1 MNIYAVIDT
10 NVIVSAM
17 LKRNSVPWII
27 VNKLFDGTI
36 IPLTNSEIIK
46 EYEEVLSRKKFSFNK
61 KDVKNFITEFKKK
74 AIFLDRTNSDE
85 QFVDLDDIVFYEIV
99 LTARKKSKNSYLVT
113 GNKKHF
119 PIKPYIITPNEMLE
133 IINQKN

>member
-1 MNIYAVIDT
+1 MKFYAVIDT

-36 IPLTNSEIIK
+36 IPLANNEIIE
-46 EYEEVLSRKKFSFNK
+46 EYEDVLSRKKFSFNK
-61 KDVKNFITEFKKK
+61 KDVSNFIKEFRKK
-74 AIFLDRTNSDE
+74 AILLDRTKIDE
-85 QFVDLDDIVFYEIV
+85 QFVDLDDVVFYEIV
-99 LTARKKSKNSYLVT
+99 ITARKKSRNSYLIT

-119 PIKPYIITPNEMLE
+119 PIKSYIVTPNEMLE
-133 IINQKN
+133 IIKR

>member
-1 MNIYAVIDT
+1 MKFYAVIDT

-36 IPLTNSEIIK
+36 IPLANNEIIE
-46 EYEEVLSRKKFSFNK
+46 EYEDVLSRKKFSFNK
-61 KDVKNFITEFKKK
+61 KDVSNFIKEFRKK
-74 AIFLDRTNSDE
+74 AILLDRTKIDE

-99 LTARKKSKNSYLVT
+99 ITARKKSRNSYLIT

-119 PIKPYIITPNEMLE
+119 PIKPYIVTPNEMLE
-133 IINQKN
+133 IIRK

>member
-1 MNIYAVIDT
+1 MKFYAVIDT

-17 LKRNSVPWII
+17 LKKNSVPWII

-36 IPLTNSEIIK
+36 IPLANNEIIE
-46 EYEEVLSRKKFSFNK
+46 EYEDVLSRKKFSFNK
-61 KDVKNFITEFKKK
+61 KDVSNFIKEFRKK
-74 AIFLDRTNSDE
+74 AILLDRTKIDE

-99 LTARKKSKNSYLVT
+99 ITARKKSRNSYLIT

-119 PIKPYIITPNEMLE
+119 PIKPYIVTPNEMLE
-133 IINQKN
+133 IIKK

>member
-1 MNIYAVIDT
+1 MKFYAVIDT

-36 IPLTNSEIIK
+36 IPLANNEIIE
-46 EYEEVLSRKKFSFNK
+46 EYEDVLSRKKFSFNK
-61 KDVKNFITEFKKK
+61 KDVSNFIKEFSKK
-74 AIFLDRTNSDE
+74 AILLDRTKIDE
-85 QFVDLDDIVFYEIV
+85 QFVDLDDVVFYEIV
-99 LTARKKSKNSYLVT
+99 ITARKKSRNSYLIT

-119 PIKPYIITPNEMLE
+119 PIKSYIVTPNEMLE
-133 IINQKN
+133 IIKK

>member
-1 MNIYAVIDT
+1 MKFYAVIDT

-17 LKRNSVPWII
+17 LKRNSVPWIV

-36 IPLTNSEIIK
+36 IPLANNEIIE

-61 KDVKNFITEFKKK
+61 KDVSNFIKEFRKK
-74 AIFLDRTNSDE
+74 AILLDRTISDE
-85 QFVDLDDIVFYEIV
+85 QFVDLDDVVFYEIV
-99 LTARKKSKNSYLVT
+99 ITARKKSRNSYLVT

-119 PIKPYIITPNEMLE
+119 PIKPYIVTPNEMLE
-133 IINQKN
+133 IIEK

>member
-1 MNIYAVIDT
+1 MKFYAVIDT

-36 IPLTNSEIIK
+36 IPLANNEIIE
-46 EYEEVLSRKKFSFNK
+46 EYEDVLSRKKFSFNK
-61 KDVKNFITEFKKK
+61 KDVSNFIKEFRKK
-74 AIFLDRTNSDE
+74 AILLDRTKIDE
-85 QFVDLDDIVFYEIV
+85 QFVDLDDVVFYEIV
-99 LTARKKSKNSYLVT
+99 ITARKKSRNSYLIT

-119 PIKPYIITPNEMLE
+119 PIKSYIVTPNEMLE
-133 IINQKN
+133 IIKK

>member
-1 MNIYAVIDT
+1 MKFYAVIDT

-36 IPLTNSEIIK
+36 IPLANNEIIE
-46 EYEEVLSRKKFSFNK
+46 EYEDVLSRKKFSFNK
-61 KDVKNFITEFKKK
+61 KDVSNFIKEFRKK
-74 AIFLDRTNSDE
+74 AILLDRTKIDE

-99 LTARKKSKNSYLVT
+99 ITARKKSRNSYLIT

-119 PIKPYIITPNEMLE
+119 PIKPYIVTPNEMLE
-133 IINQKN
+133 IIKK

>member
-1 MNIYAVIDT
+1 MKFYAVIDT

-36 IPLTNSEIIK
+36 IPLANNEIIE

-61 KDVKNFITEFKKK
+61 KDVSNFIKVFRKK
-74 AIFLDRTNSDE
+74 AILLDRTISDE
-85 QFVDLDDIVFYEIV
+85 QFVDIDDVVFYEIV
-99 LTARKKSKNSYLVT
+99 ITAKKKSRNSYLIT

-119 PIKPYIITPNEMLE
+119 PIKPYIVTPNEMLD
-133 IINQKN
+133 IIEK